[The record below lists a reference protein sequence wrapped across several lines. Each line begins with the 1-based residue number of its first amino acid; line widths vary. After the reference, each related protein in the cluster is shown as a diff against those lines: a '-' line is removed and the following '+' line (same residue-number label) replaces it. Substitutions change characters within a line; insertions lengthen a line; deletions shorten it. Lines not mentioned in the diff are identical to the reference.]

1 MIFLKILPIFLII
14 FLGFFARKKGFIG
27 PSTIKEISV
36 SITKFFYPALI
47 FSSFL
52 KNFNADELI
61 DGWQLPLGT
70 FILMFSGYI
79 TGILV
84 SKFLRFK
91 NDKEKDTFRFQCT
104 INNYSFL
111 PMTVIIVL
119 LGEKR
124 IPELILSTFGSEISV
139 WTFGILALT
148 GNRIKK
154 DSFKNLL
161 SVPMITI
168 LLSVLL
174 IFLRDK
180 TGISVENEYLKILF
194 SSILISI
201 DLLGKITV
209 PLAIFIAGCRMGDI
223 KLKGIVNLKNI
234 VLVFLRLFLI
244 PAFAILLFNISGF
257 DKDVRVILNIV
268 AIMPTAIA
276 SIVLSEAYG
285 ADAEYAATT
294 TLLTHLVS
302 FFTIPLWLTFF

>member
-1 MIFLKILPIFLII
+1 MIFLKILPVFLII
-14 FLGFFARKKGFIG
+14 LLGFFARQKGFIG
-27 PSTIKEISV
+27 MSTIKEISV
-36 SITKFFYPALI
+36 TITKFFYPALI

-61 DGWQLPLGT
+61 NGWQLPLGT
-70 FILMFSGYI
+70 LILMFSGYLA
-79 TGILV
+79 GISI
-84 SKFLRFK
+84 SKFLKFK
-91 NDKEKDTFRFQCT
+91 DDKEKDTFRFQCT

-111 PMTVIIVL
+111 PMTIIIVL

-161 SVPMITI
+161 SVPMIAI

-180 TGISVENEYLKILF
+180 TGISVGNEYLKVFF
-194 SSILISI
+194 SSILISV
-201 DLLGKITV
+201 DLLGKVTV
-209 PLAIFIAGCRMGDI
+209 PLALFIAGCRMGDI
-223 KLKGIVNLKNI
+223 KVKGIVNLKNAI
-234 VLVFLRLFLI
+234 LVFLRLFLI
-244 PAFAILLFNISGF
+244 PAFAILLFNIAGF
-257 DKDVRVILNIV
+257 DKDVRSILSIV

-285 ADAEYAATT
+285 ADSEYAATT
-294 TLLTHLVS
+294 TFLTFLIS
-302 FFTIPLWLTFF
+302 FFTIPLWLTFL

>member
-14 FLGFFARKKGFIG
+14 LLGFFARKKGFIG
-27 PSTIKEISV
+27 MSTIKEISV

-47 FSSFL
+47 FFSFL

-61 DGWQLPLGT
+61 NGWQLPLGT
-70 FILMFSGYI
+70 LILMFSGYLA
-79 TGILV
+79 GISI
-84 SKFLRFK
+84 SKFLKFRD
-91 NDKEKDTFRFQCT
+91 NKEEDTFRFQCT

-119 LGEKR
+119 LGEKK

-154 DSFKNLL
+154 ESFKNLL
-161 SVPMITI
+161 SVPMIAI

-180 TGISVENEYLKILF
+180 TGISVGNEYLKVFF
-194 SSILISI
+194 SSILISV

-209 PLAIFIAGCRMGDI
+209 PLAIFIAGCRMGDV

-234 VLVFLRLFLI
+234 VLTFIRLFLI
-244 PAFAILLFNISGF
+244 PVFAIFIFNIMGF
-257 DKDVRVILNIV
+257 DKNVIVILSIV

-285 ADAEYAATT
+285 ADSEYAATT

-302 FFTIPLWLTFF
+302 FFTIPIWLTFF

>member
-14 FLGFFARKKGFIG
+14 LLGFFARKKSFIG
-27 PSTIKEISV
+27 ISTIKETSV
-36 SITKFFYPALI
+36 SIIKFFYPALI

-52 KNFNADELI
+52 KNFSADELI
-61 DGWQLPLGT
+61 NGWQLPLGT
-70 FILMFSGYI
+70 LILMFSGYI
-79 TGILV
+79 VGISF
-84 SKFLRFK
+84 SKFLKFK
-91 NDKEKDTFRFQCT
+91 DEKEKDTFRFQCT

-119 LGEKR
+119 LGEKK

-148 GNRIKK
+148 GNKIKK

-161 SVPMITI
+161 SVPMIAI

-180 TGISVENEYLKILF
+180 TGISVENEYLKTF
-194 SSILISI
+194 SSAIFVAI

-209 PLAIFIAGCRMGDI
+209 PLAIFIAGCRMGDV
-223 KLKGIVNLKNI
+223 KLKGIVNLKNA

-244 PAFAILLFNISGF
+244 PAFTILLFNVLGF
-257 DKDVRVILNIV
+257 DKDARSILSIV

-285 ADAEYAATT
+285 ADSEYAATT

-302 FFTIPLWLTFF
+302 FFTIPLWLTFL